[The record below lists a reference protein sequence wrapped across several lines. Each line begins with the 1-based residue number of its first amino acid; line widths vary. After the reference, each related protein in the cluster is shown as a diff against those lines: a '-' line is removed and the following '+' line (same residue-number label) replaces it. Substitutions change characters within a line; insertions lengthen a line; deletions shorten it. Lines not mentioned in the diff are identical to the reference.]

1 MLARVESCTLLGIE
15 AVPVAVEVDVQNGYP
30 SFATVGLPDAAVRE
44 SRDRVASAIKNIGFE
59 LPVKRITVNLAPAD
73 LRKEGAAFDLPVAIG
88 ILAAS
93 GQLRSTRLGG
103 LMMVGELALDGA
115 LRSIRGALSMAILAR
130 SRGAAGLLVPS
141 GNAAESALVPGVA
154 VHPFDHLRDAVT
166 ALAGRAPLPA
176 LARGEDAAGGERGG
190 SASGR
195 FAGAGEAAG
204 SEPQADGPDLSEV
217 RGQAAARRALEIAAA
232 GGHNLRLV
240 GPPGTGKTMLARRL
254 STILPPLGREEA
266 LEATRIHSAA
276 GRLAPGVALLGERPF
291 RAPHHTVSDAGLI
304 GGGPHP
310 RPGEVSLAH
319 HGVLFLD
326 ELPEF
331 RRNAL
336 ESLRQPIEE
345 GRVTLVRV
353 SYVVT
358 YPARF
363 MLVAAMNPC
372 HCGYLGDERR
382 SCRCTPGEIQRYH
395 GRISG
400 PLLDRIDLHVE
411 ALPVPHADLAGR
423 AAGEPSRDVRERV
436 VAARERQE
444 KRAGEARWNASLS
457 GRELREA
464 AALDAEGEDLL
475 RRALERLGLSARA
488 FVRVLRVARTI
499 ADLEGNERVRPAH
512 VAEAVQYRSGR
523 AG

>member
-1 MLARVESCTLLGIE
+1 MVR
-15 AVPVAVEVDVQNGYP
+15 AVPGKGDVQV
-30 SFATVGLPDAAVRE
+30 STVAT
-44 SRDRVASAIKNIGFE
+44 
-59 LPVKRITVNLAPAD
+59 LA
-73 LRKEGAAFDLPVAIG
+73 
-88 ILAAS
+88 
-93 GQLRSTRLGG
+93 
-103 LMMVGELALDGA
+103 
-115 LRSIRGALSMAILAR
+115 
-130 SRGAAGLLVPS
+130 
-141 GNAAESALVPGVA
+141 
-154 VHPFDHLRDAVT
+154 DAV
-166 ALAGRAPLPA
+166 GY
-176 LARGEDAAGGERGG
+176 ARGHRA
-190 SASGR
+190 
-195 FAGAGEAAG
+195 
-204 SEPQADGPDLSEV
+204 L
-217 RGQAAARRALEIAAA
+217 AAARFGKEAAYSRASRPAPDFANIKGQARAKRALEIAAA
-232 GGHNLRLV
+232 GGHNVLMV
-240 GPPGTGKTMLARRL
+240 GPPGEGKSLLASAL
-254 STILPPLGREEA
+254 PGILPPLTSADKVELTKIYSAKGLIQEDGSLVVDRPY
-266 LEATRIHSAA
+266 RII
-276 GRLAPGVALLGERPF
+276 
-291 RAPHHTVSDAGLI
+291 HHTASRNSMV
-304 GGGPHP
+304 GGDSGIPE
-310 RPGEVSLAH
+310 PGEISLAH
-319 HGVLFLD
+319 RGVLFLD